1 MPDYLRWYLSVPL
14 VTDKILLKEG
24 WQMQRA
30 IKIST
35 LSDIYIPI
43 PPLQKQKLIVQICA
57 TGIKR
62 EKLYSELIEQ
72 EKLYMNAQIQKIIGG
87 TAE

>member
-1 MPDYLRWYLSVPL
+1 
-14 VTDKILLKEG
+14 
-24 WQMQRA
+24 MQRA

-43 PPLQKQKLIVQICA
+43 PPLQKQRLIVQICT
-57 TGIKR
+57 TGMKR
-62 EKLYSELIEQ
+62 ESLYRELIEQ

-87 TAE
+87 TVE